1 MVEAAARIVAGTH
14 FARLDLLPD
23 PGFWP
28 VIARQFSLKL
38 PASAAAAPGKD
49 PS

>member
-1 MVEAAARIVAGTH
+1 VDGTQ

-28 VIARQFSLKL
+28 VIARQFSLHL
-38 PASAAAAPGKD
+38 SDPAAAVPGKD